1 MSSAEEV
8 PLVTAEQE
16 APRGKRWAT
25 AAAVLGSAALVFAGA
40 RGAGLLSSNIEVSDD
55 HIDTT
60 ALYATNSA
68 AVPQQSLKD
77 RELLFPLKKP
87 QGGGLSGSFTLDSVS
102 ADDTDMVKQAVQDA
116 LASIWGSNVNMDEL
130 SISLIPTKAVGQTK
144 TIKLPEPTADQQQAI
159 EQFQAIKDSF
169 SKGNAFTGF
178 ASDAKVARAEKLAQA
193 DVDETGARRLEV
205 EDRELFHFGKGSKS
219 GYNVHFSYSC
229 SGASCPSVVSAD
241 ALEAKLKPFQFG
253 PVMHMSCPGKEIE
266 CSAYTCSNPYATNEG
281 EGTCFG
287 SDCEETCCV
296 DPTCSMLTCDSG
308 IDNIEENADLTCTS
322 KEDCQDT
329 CCHLRCAQF
338 ECMEGTCNDATYADV
353 VVKPCE
359 AQAKCCTPIEPCC
372 ADIAWCKASLE
383 CLSVTA
389 WCAAQATTERL
400 LTDIEEPLSAGVLPA
415 LDAGKPA
422 HSAKTES
429 VFSAAAAAKDR
440 VRRLQGA
447 EADSLKVGLD
457 GLADEIVAFHDVN
470 SKTGAP
476 RELGQTITNFGG
488 KGNLRGGKK
497 ADCPPAGCRTVA
509 IGSCAYYYESIFC
522 LHRGHSPRAIAV
534 NTVQVLSDT
543 VHAVSCGND
552 ATCWV
557 WRICDGK
564 PRSHFVPKTSYGPI
578 MSASVLFDSMHIVSG
593 GIGTLYGGVAHVWD
607 WRSGKQVATT
617 HCTTGPFLSS
627 AEIPEAGTVL
637 LGCGNGY
644 TYKWNW
650 HSGESISL
658 PHITIPG
665 VTLIKKSMV
674 LVHKCKS
681 VALAAMDKLLHATD
695 DLTMDSFVDAIMPV
709 SPDMKKLLGCLYYIN
724 DMFYGTAFGPV
735 KAVAYV
741 PTYVRFVTGSG
752 DGRVRYWNSRN
763 GQLLK
768 VMGGHRGPVN
778 AIVGDLTKQEAISGG
793 EDGTVR
799 VWCLEKGVQK
809 FLFIQDYAGPVLSLA
824 IYPASRIIVVG
835 SADGYVRFWDLHSGM
850 LLCGINTGGKGVN
863 GVAINPSGPLGQ
875 ILAAGADGYVRVFNP
890 R

>member
-1 MSSAEEV
+1 MARTEEET
-8 PLVTAEQE
+8 PFVTRHEEE
-16 APRGKRWAT
+16 ATPSRKRWMAPL
-25 AAAVLGSAALVFAGA
+25 AALSGAALVIAGV
-40 RGAGLLSSNIEVSDD
+40 RGLSSFAQAEVADS
-55 HIDTT
+55 HAAETT
-60 ALYATNSA
+60 ALYTTNPDIPSQKA
-68 AVPQQSLKD
+68 LKE
-77 RELLFPLKKP
+77 RELLFPLKRP
-87 QGGGLSGSFTLDSVS
+87 QGSGLSGSFSVGQVS
-102 ADDTDMVKQAVQDA
+102 EEDAEMLKEAAEEA
-116 LASIWGSNVNMDEL
+116 LASLFGGNADKVSV
-130 SISLIPTKAVGQTK
+130 SVIPAKVRAPTK
-144 TIKLPEPTADQQQAI
+144 TISLPGPNDSEQMAI
-159 EQFQAIKDSF
+159 DTFKATKAAFQ
-169 SKGNAFTGF
+169 KGEAFTGF
-178 ASDAKVARAEKLAQA
+178 TSQAKVNMAEKLAENSGT
-193 DVDETGARRLEV
+193 DMARRLEE
-205 EDRELFHFGKGSKS
+205 EDRELFHFSSKTS
-219 GYNVHFSYSC
+219 YNVHFSYSC
-229 SGASCPSVVSAD
+229 MGNDCPSVSTVTAET
-241 ALEAKLKPFQFG
+241 LQAKLRFG
-253 PVMHMSCPGKEIE
+253 SIHDVSCPGKEIE
-266 CSAYTCSNPYATNEG
+266 CSAYTCANPYATNGG

-296 DPTCSMLTCDSG
+296 DPTCSQLTCDSG
-308 IDNIEENADLTCTS
+308 IENIEANADLTCTS
-322 KEDCQDT
+322 KEGCQDT
-329 CCHLRCAQF
+329 CCHLRCAQY
-338 ECMEGTCNDATYADV
+338 ECMEGTCNDATMNDV

-359 AQAKCCTPIEPCC
+359 AQLKCCTPIEPCC

-383 CLSVTA
+383 CLTVTA
-389 WCAAQATTERL
+389 WCAAQESEERL

-422 HSAKTES
+422 HSNYAES
-429 VFSAAAAAKDR
+429 VFSGAAAAKDR

-447 EADSLKVGLD
+447 EADSLKVGLE

-470 SKTGAP
+470 SKNAAP
-476 RELGQTITNFGG
+476 RQLGQMVN
-488 KGNLRGGKK
+488 NLRGGKK
-497 ADCPPAGCRTVA
+497 ANCPPKGCTTVA
-509 IGSCAYYYESIFC
+509 IGSCAYYYESLFC

-534 NTVQVLSDT
+534 NSVQVLSDT

-552 ATCWV
+552 ASCWV
-557 WRICDGK
+557 WRISDAK
-564 PRSHFVPKTSYGPI
+564 PRSHFIPKTSFGPI
-578 MSASVLFDSMHIVSG
+578 MASSVLFDSMHIVSAG
-593 GIGTLYGGVAHVWD
+593 MGTLFGGVAHVWD

-658 PHITIPG
+658 PHITVPG

-681 VALAAMDKLLHATD
+681 AALAALDTLLSSGD
-695 DLTMDSFVDAIMPV
+695 DLTMDSFLDAVLPV
-709 SPDMKKLLGCLYYIN
+709 SPGMKKVLGCLYYIN